1 MAGPG
6 GCLYWLTRVH
16 WGAVLYARHLEGTAV
31 QVTDEVALGRHG
43 AATLFIEATA
53 ATTEDVM
60 ASMRTDGLAV
70 RRGLVVDHASI
81 KPGIVPLIVFVNRKS
96 GGGQGAE
103 LMFRLSQLLNE
114 HQVVDLIESGPL
126 SALMLYRHLPEF
138 RVIVVGGD
146 GSVGWVLNCLEDMRE
161 YLVCQVPAVGVLPVG
176 TGNDL
181 ARVLGWG
188 GGSVTICMSAL

>member
-1 MAGPG
+1 
-6 GCLYWLTRVH
+6 
-16 WGAVLYARHLEGTAV
+16 
-31 QVTDEVALGRHG
+31 
-43 AATLFIEATA
+43 
-53 ATTEDVM
+53 
-60 ASMRTDGLAV
+60 
-70 RRGLVVDHASI
+70 
-81 KPGIVPLIVFVNRKS
+81 
-96 GGGQGAE
+96 
-103 LMFRLSQLLNE
+103 MFRLSQPLNE